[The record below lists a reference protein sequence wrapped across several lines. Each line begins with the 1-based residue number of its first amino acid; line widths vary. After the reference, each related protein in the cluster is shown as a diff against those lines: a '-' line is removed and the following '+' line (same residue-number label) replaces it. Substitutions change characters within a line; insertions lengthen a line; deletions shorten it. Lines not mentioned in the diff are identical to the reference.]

1 MKSFSVFLSVS
12 VLCAVIS
19 FYGCNQQESNP
30 VEGNL
35 NTGNDDSFLAKQYNL
50 PPVTMAELQLAKIAT
65 ARYNNIE
72 NAIADG
78 YVDINIVVPGMGH
91 HYLKVENLNE
101 TFEID
106 KPEILV
112 YSPHPVTGK
121 MRLVAVE
128 YAVPVILSANAP
140 DGFTGAF
147 DEWGVF
153 EGDPTT
159 PDDNLWTL
167 HAWVWEYNPD
177 GVFAPM
183 NPNVQ

>member
-1 MKSFSVFLSVS
+1 MKSFSVFLTVS
-12 VLCAVIS
+12 LLCAILS

-35 NTGNDDSFLAKQYNL
+35 NSGNDDSFLAKQYNL

-78 YVDINIVVPGMGH
+78 YTDIDVVVPHMGH
-91 HYLKVENLNE
+91 HYMKAEYLND

-112 YSPHPVTGK
+112 YAPNPSSGR
-121 MRLVAVE
+121 MQLVAVE
-128 YAVPVILSANAP
+128 YAIPNTEP
-140 DGFTGAF
+140 QPEGFTGSY
-147 DEWGVF
+147 DVW
-153 EGDPTT
+153 
-159 PDDNLWTL
+159 DNNAGFGLWLL

-177 GVFAPM
+177 GVFAPK
-183 NPNVQ
+183 NPDVE

>member
-1 MKSFSVFLSVS
+1 MKSFSAIFFLPVIIVILVFT
-12 VLCAVIS
+12 
-19 FYGCNQQESNP
+19 GCNQQENSP
-30 VEGNL
+30 VEGSIND
-35 NTGNDDSFLAKQYNL
+35 GNGDLFLAKNYNL
-50 PPVTMAELQLAKIAT
+50 PPATMAELQQAKIAT
-65 ARYNNIE
+65 ARYNNLE

-153 EGDPTT
+153 EGDPTI

-183 NPNVQ
+183 NPDVE